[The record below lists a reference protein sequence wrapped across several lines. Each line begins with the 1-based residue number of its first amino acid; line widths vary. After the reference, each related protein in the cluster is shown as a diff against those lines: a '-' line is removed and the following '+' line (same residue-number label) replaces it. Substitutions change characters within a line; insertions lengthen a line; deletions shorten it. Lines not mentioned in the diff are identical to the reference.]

1 MKRGRIIVISGP
13 SGVGK
18 GTVLTEVMA
27 KHPELQFSVS
37 ATTRAI
43 RPWEKEGVHYYFM
56 DKARFEEMISQG
68 GLLEYA
74 EYAGNYYG
82 TPLAPV
88 EAALDRGVSVILE
101 IEVKGALQVL
111 EKREDAL
118 SIFIGPPSYEELRR
132 RLLGRG
138 DTPPEVAEE
147 RLKIAVEEC
156 EQAPRYQ
163 YTIINET
170 VEQAAAELEAVLLA
184 EKCRSVYNPI
194 EL

>member
-1 MKRGRIIVISGP
+1 MRRGRIIVISGP

-18 GTVLTEVMA
+18 GTVLTDVMA
-27 KHPELQFSVS
+27 KHPELRFSVS
-37 ATTRAI
+37 ATTRAT
-43 RPWEKEGVHYYFM
+43 RPGEQEGVHYYFV
-56 DKARFEEMISQG
+56 DKSRFEEMIAQG

-88 EAALDRGVSVILE
+88 EAALDQGVSVILE

-156 EQAPRYQ
+156 KCAPRYQ
-163 YTIINET
+163 YTIINDT

>member
-1 MKRGRIIVISGP
+1 MKQGRIIVISGP

-18 GTVLTEVMA
+18 GTVLSEVMA

-37 ATTRAI
+37 ATTRAP
-43 RPWEKEGVHYYFM
+43 RPWETEGVHYYFV
-56 DKARFEEMISQG
+56 DKSRFEEMISHG

-88 EAALDRGVSVILE
+88 EAALEQGYSVILE

-111 EKREDAL
+111 ENRKDAL

-147 RLKIAVEEC
+147 RLKIAVDEC
-156 EQAPRYQ
+156 QKAPRYQ

-184 EKCRSVYNPI
+184 EQCRSEYNPI